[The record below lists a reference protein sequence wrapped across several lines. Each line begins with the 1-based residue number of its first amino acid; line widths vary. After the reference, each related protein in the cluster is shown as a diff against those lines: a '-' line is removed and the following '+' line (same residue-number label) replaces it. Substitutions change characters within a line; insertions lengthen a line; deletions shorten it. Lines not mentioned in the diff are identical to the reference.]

1 MTFITFLF
9 RNGVAKRVSG
19 TTFRW
24 TAGRAGFTL
33 IELLVVLAIVAT
45 LLAIAAPRYFR
56 SVDHSKEV
64 ALKQNLAIMRDAIDK
79 FYGDQGVYP
88 ESLDALVEKRY
99 LRNVPV
105 DPISESATT
114 WQIVAPAE
122 QDKDKGKVFNVK
134 SGADGRA
141 ADGTE
146 YKEW

>member
-1 MTFITFLF
+1 MRIRYPALCHFSHT
-9 RNGVAKRVSG
+9 
-19 TTFRW
+19 
-24 TAGRAGFTL
+24 GRGFTL

-56 SVDHSKEV
+56 SVDYSKEV
-64 ALKQNLAIMRDAIDK
+64 ALKQSLAVMRDAIDK

-88 ESLDALVEKRY
+88 DSLEALVEKRY

-114 WQIVAPAE
+114 WQITPPAE
-122 QDKDKGKVFNVK
+122 ENKGKVFDVK
-134 SGADGRA
+134 SGAEGRA
-141 ADGTE
+141 ADGTS

>member
-1 MTFITFLF
+1 MRIRYPAPCHFPHT
-9 RNGVAKRVSG
+9 
-19 TTFRW
+19 
-24 TAGRAGFTL
+24 GRGFTL

-56 SVDHSKEV
+56 SVDYSKEV
-64 ALKQNLAIMRDAIDK
+64 ALKQNLAVMRDAIDK

-88 ESLDALVEKRY
+88 DSLEALVEKRY

-114 WQIVAPAE
+114 WQITPPAE
-122 QDKDKGKVFNVK
+122 ENKGKVFDVK
-134 SGADGRA
+134 SGAEGHA
-141 ADGTE
+141 ADGTS